1 MKTTLQMVRINQNMQ
16 LVGSR
21 ALCCLEPSAD
31 RASYSL
37 GPSIKLVDITNE
49 TTAGW

>member
-1 MKTTLQMVRINQNMQ
+1 MKTTLQMVRINQSMQ
-16 LVGSR
+16 LVGLR

-31 RASYSL
+31 RASL